1 VRGRGPSSAARGN
14 LGQHFVRSD
23 TLAAELVRL
32 LRVSKDDLV
41 LEIGAGSGRLTHAL
55 ALRARRVIAVEV
67 DERLGRRLRR
77 VFAGVDSVQVVSASV
92 LDVPLPAEPFRAFG
106 NLPFSATTEILR
118 WLLDDPL
125 RPLARADLIVQA
137 EVARKRSR
145 RLPSS
150 LLSLSWMPWWHLS
163 IERHLPPSSF
173 VPQPR
178 VHAAMLR
185 VDPREPPLLDPERRR
200 AYVDLLRLAFAR
212 GAPPLRSTLGSS
224 IEPRRLKRGARRA
237 GVDLGARPSHLDVE
251 TWCALFSELA

>member
-1 VRGRGPSSAARGN
+1 MRGRGPSSATRGG

-23 TLAAELVRL
+23 PLAAELVRSV
-32 LRVSKDDLV
+32 RVSKDDLV
-41 LEIGAGSGRLTHAL
+41 LEIGAGTGRLTHAL

-67 DERLGRRLRR
+67 DERLAERLRR
-77 VFAGVDSVQVVSASV
+77 VFAGVDSVQVISAGV
-92 LDVPLPAEPFRAFG
+92 LEVPLPPEPFRAFG

-145 RLPSS
+145 RRPSS
-150 LLSLSWMPWWHLS
+150 LLSLSWMPWWRLS

-185 VDPREPPLLDPERRR
+185 VDRREPPLLHPP
-200 AYVDLLRLAFAR
+200 YVDLLRLAFAR

-224 IEPRRLKRGARRA
+224 IELGRLKRAARRA
-237 GVDLGARPSHLDVE
+237 GVDLRARPSHLDVE